1 MCLRSTRL
9 FPHLGGLLA
18 VLTLVPL
25 PVAPAPLA
33 AQRPPAPAPSVES
46 RPTAPGERPLPLH
59 FGSADPAGAR
69 VADDPPVTMRIGA
82 RVQVRYL
89 HEDGDGERSV
99 HIRRARMSLSG
110 DAYEDFGYSLQ
121 VELAGAGARLLDA
134 AVTYRAAPHLALWI
148 GQGKAPF
155 GRQQLTSSGSLQ
167 FVDRTIVDGRFAAGR
182 QQGAAVLGRL
192 AGDLIEYGAG
202 LYNGEGINQTGNP
215 GGRFMTVG
223 RIVVTPLGPYAPVE
237 SAHDAPERP
246 RVALGVAGLRNTVED
261 GVVEVEVTR
270 VNGEAAFKLRGLSL
284 VAETYRE
291 WLDPGV
297 AGRDVTDGWYGQV
310 SYLLP
315 GLRHEVAG
323 RYAVVSPDT
332 ATNTDTTEAGI
343 GYSYYLQG
351 HRMKLQADLRR
362 LRFDATGAEL
372 WQGRVQFQLSL

>member
-1 MCLRSTRL
+1 MSLRSTRL
-9 FPHLGGLLA
+9 FPHLGGLLV

-25 PVAPAPLA
+25 PVAPT
-33 AQRPPAPAPSVES
+33 PPAPQAALVLSPSVDS
-46 RPTAPGERPLPLH
+46 RPTAPDAKPLRLH
-59 FGSADPAGAR
+59 FGSADSTGAR
-69 VADDPPVTMRIGA
+69 LADDSPVTMRIGA

-134 AVTYRAAPHLALWI
+134 AVTYRASPHIALWI

-202 LYNGEGINQTGNP
+202 LYNGEGTNQTANP

-246 RVALGVAGLRNTVED
+246 RVAIGVAGLQNTVED
-261 GVVEVEVTR
+261 EGVEVEVTR

-323 RYAVVSPDT
+323 RYAVVSP